1 MKIDSYLDGELD
13 PGEEELLFEQ
23 LSLNQDSRDYFRKV
37 NMIKNHSKSLASE
50 FPGSLERRILN
61 NKQETKM
68 RQMSFNTG
76 IAAAVIAFIL
86 LIVSAFMLN
95 RMIDYGNDI
104 RTSLAQIKKQNAMI
118 EALYNCLPPTE
129 VRAQYSNEIIIKP
142 KI

>member
-37 NMIKNHSKSLASE
+37 NMIKNHTKSLASE
-50 FPGSLERRILN
+50 FPGSLEKRILN
-61 NKQETKM
+61 NKQETKK
-68 RQMSFNTG
+68 RQISFNPG

-86 LIVSAFMLN
+86 LIISGFLLN

-104 RTSLAQIKKQNAMI
+104 RTSLVLIKKQNAII
-118 EALYNCLPPTE
+118 ESLYNCLPPTE